1 MDKKNKLV
9 LSKVLYALII
19 FLGAFLAFMF
29 QPVTGKI
36 LTPQYGGGADIW
48 TSCLVFF
55 QFVKDSNRNLTNT
68 PHREKKKTLT
78 KPRQE
83 PGLM

>member
-48 TSCLVFF
+48 TSCLV
-55 QFVKDSNRNLTNT
+55 
-68 PHREKKKTLT
+68 
-78 KPRQE
+78 
-83 PGLM
+83 